1 MLYYNNIFRNAEEFN
16 QVFGLQN
23 RNGKKERKNK
33 ILLAF
38 IKTPDFLKRCR
49 EENDSTLLHINSMAA
64 LKKIVLERI
73 QLEGASLPYKMNLIN
88 YTFGSSSYSSDGN
101 NGLCEDGDYKCIRYY
116 NNHSDGTYK
125 KKAGKMLREL
135 ILDTS
140 FGKTLPEQ
148 VIGYLCEEFC
158 RDWET
163 YCIGT
168 LPKNQLVVSK
178 EFQKIYDSDMCEGNF
193 HSCMVNRGLHSFY
206 KDAVDASA
214 AYLTNEDGMIIARCI
229 IYNHVSDEDGN
240 VYRLAER
247 QYSSDLNEIYKRALV
262 DALIRGNYIDGY
274 KTVGAGCGDA
284 NAFVNNKG
292 ESLSNK
298 KFKISCNL
306 ETYDHLSYQD
316 SFKWYDY
323 KKKIAYNYE
332 AMGTDY
338 NLDITDGSLDGGDNY
353 DDYHDE
359 YTDNDVITVYYRG
372 SEMYCDENRLDDFR
386 YVRRLDEYHHEDDV
400 EFCSVCQEYELNENC
415 YYSELTDEHYCSTD
429 CKEKAEQKY
438 KEENWTYSEFDEL
451 YYEDEYDVETFYN
464 WNESERC
471 YFAQSIST
479 ESINA
484 LKEQGM
490 VVKINDYYYMLK
502 SEGELFTTKIY

>member
-16 QVFGLQN
+16 QVFGLQD

-38 IKTPDFLKRCR
+38 IKTPDLLKRCR
-49 EENDSTLLHINSMAA
+49 EENDNTLLHINSMAA

-193 HSCMVNRGLHSFY
+193 HSCMVNRSLHSFY

-214 AYLTNEDGMIIARCI
+214 AYLTNEGGMIIARCI
-229 IYNHVSDEDGN
+229 IYNHVTDEDGN

-284 NAFVNNKG
+284 NAFVTNKG

-298 KFKISCNL
+298 KFKITCNL
-306 ETYDHLSYQD
+306 ETDDCLSYQD

-323 KKKIAYNYE
+323 NKRMAYNYE
-332 AMGTDY
+332 ASGTDY
-338 NLDITDGSLDGGDNY
+338 NLDTTEGSLDGEEENY
-353 DDYHDE
+353 DSYHD
-359 YTDNDVITVYYRG
+359 DNTYDDVVTVYVHG
-372 SEMYCDENRLDDFR
+372 HEETCNENRLDDFI
-386 YVRRLDEYHHEDDV
+386 YVGADYYHEDDV
-400 EFCSVCQEYELNENC
+400 ETCPICGEYFVKDEDGV
-415 YYSELTDEHYCSTD
+415 YSDLTDINYCCVS
-429 CKEKAEQKY
+429 CMEKGEQKY
-438 KEENWTYSEFDEL
+438 KEENWSYSEYDED
-451 YYEDEYDVETFYN
+451 YYEDEDDVDSFYN
-464 WNESERC
+464 WNESEG

-484 LKEQGM
+484 LKDQGM